1 MMHDLRSAQCLETP
15 TSRGLFSK
23 THTRS
28 KTNPPIFMQSLHLSR
43 ALRQRFL
50 KMPGTCPDRSKNQS
64 LEKEWRNHLQNTR
77 TITGYFRLD
86 SINSS
91 GGGATLTPRPQSD
104 VSCACAAASRC
115 RSVQRSPAGHR
126 HHGDGRDLTN
136 EERHARRDV
145 EGGPKKGDHGAVH
158 IRRVIHP
165 AVVEVAFSQI
175 GAQASEVAQNSLK
188 RQH

>member
-1 MMHDLRSAQCLETP
+1 MAKMMHDLRSAQCLETP
-15 TSRGLFSK
+15 TSRGFFSK

-28 KTNPPIFMQSLHLSR
+28 KTNPLIFMQSLQLSR

-91 GGGATLTPRPQSD
+91 GGGAKLTRGPQSD
-104 VSCACAAASRC
+104 VSSACAAASRC
-115 RSVQRSPAGHR
+115 RSILRSPAGHR
-126 HHGDGRDLTN
+126 
-136 EERHARRDV
+136 
-145 EGGPKKGDHGAVH
+145 
-158 IRRVIHP
+158 
-165 AVVEVAFSQI
+165 
-175 GAQASEVAQNSLK
+175 AQAPRRRSRSL
-188 RQH
+188 RRGSTRSPWC